1 MTWASETISRDIEVR
16 ALAIAT
22 MNTSASLMW
31 LWTPLVL
38 WPVTGEHP
46 FIFFSLNN
54 IKYLS
59 TIINLGFSLLFSD
72 APRYR
77 KLFLLLCLCGHSNV
91 IWY

>member
-16 ALAIAT
+16 ALAIAA

-38 WPVTGEHP
+38 WPVTGEYP
-46 FIFFSLNN
+46 FIFFSFNS

-59 TIINLGFSLLFSD
+59 IIINLVGFHCCF
-72 APRYR
+72 
-77 KLFLLLCLCGHSNV
+77 
-91 IWY
+91 